1 MLRALLCT
9 RWWIHC
15 ALCAFENITHC
26 HSHHPLP
33 PPTCKLNPGGEFPIL
48 HSTGHPDF
56 MVRTTLAIFDAASEN
71 RGMKLAS
78 GGVLADYL
86 DRAPLQVNF
95 IPFFSQHGMTKFSHK

>member
-1 MLRALLCT
+1 MLSVLLKT
-9 RWWIHC
+9 SHTAIHTTP
-15 ALCAFENITHC
+15 F
-26 HSHHPLP
+26 S